1 MFREGRL
8 ESIWV
13 RKIKRRYYRLGAAQ
27 SAIGVLWLIIPM
39 FIAVSDRFFVGSA
52 FFVLGTII
60 GWNAFS
66 GFREGDK
73 PWHQTMIAV
82 TTWIAGLVFLFHPLS
97 EIIMIS
103 FFLSTYFF
111 VDGFMRLL
119 EFMRVRTLKG
129 SLWILFAGIVEIM
142 FSFVSWGDTF
152 NNMPAIR
159 LMLPIYLMVSG
170 VCVIMAGRE

>member
-13 RKIKRRYYRLGAAQ
+13 RKIKRRYYKLGAAQ
-27 SAIGVLWLIIPM
+27 GAVGVLWLVIPL
-39 FIAVSDRFFVGSA
+39 FIAVSDRFFIGSA
-52 FFVLGTII
+52 FFVLGALV
-60 GWNAFS
+60 GWNAFA

-103 FFLSTYFF
+103 FFVSTYFF
-111 VDGFMRLL
+111 VDGIMRLL

-129 SLWILFAGIVEIM
+129 SLWILSAGLLEIIFGFA
-142 FSFVSWGDTF
+142 SWGESFSD
-152 NNMPAIR
+152 MPAIR
-159 LMLPIYLMVSG
+159 LMLTMYLMIAG
-170 VCVIMAGRE
+170 ICVMLAGRD

>member
-27 SAIGVLWLIIPM
+27 GAVGVLWLIVPL
-39 FIAVSDRFFVGSA
+39 FITVSDRFFVGSA
-52 FFVLGTII
+52 FFVLGILV
-60 GWNAFS
+60 GWNSFV

-97 EIIMIS
+97 EVIMIS
-103 FFLSTYFF
+103 FFVSTYFF
-111 VDGFMRLL
+111 VDGVMRLL
-119 EFMRVRTLKG
+119 EFLRVRTLKG
-129 SLWILFAGIVEIM
+129 SLWILFAGLLEIIFGFVAWGES
-142 FSFVSWGDTF
+142 FSDI
-152 NNMPAIR
+152 PEIR
-159 LMLPIYLMVSG
+159 LMLTIYLMVSG
-170 VCVIMAGRE
+170 ICIVMAGRD